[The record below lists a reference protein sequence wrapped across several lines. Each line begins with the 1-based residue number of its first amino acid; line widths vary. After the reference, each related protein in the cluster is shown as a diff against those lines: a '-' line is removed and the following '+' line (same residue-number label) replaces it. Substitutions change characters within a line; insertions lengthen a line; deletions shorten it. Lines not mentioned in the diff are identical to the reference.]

1 MSGIIASAISETS
14 LDLTGLE
21 RGIEAATARLRA
33 AVDEW
38 SRIAVVNVQVDIDT
52 AEAET
57 KFEAFMA
64 RIRGRSVDVDV
75 DIDRD
80 RVAEAVNDIDNAV
93 DDVNDTR
100 VNWRDIFDGLPEVG
114 GDIERWLNTTTGEI
128 RDGFDGIDVRP
139 DFDFDVDEF
148 QAGLR
153 DLLGDLRLFQDEA
166 GEGISVP
173 VEPEVDRGRFRSM
186 FDGLQGDVR
195 SLAERLTERFN
206 ATFRGLGADAD
217 LDPAR
222 RAVQGLGDDFDD
234 TFETAE
240 SGLSRLSS
248 RLSQIGNR
256 LRGSTA
262 TFTVDSDGVAEAVV
276 QAETLTAALRS
287 VPNRVRTRY
296 ELDGLS
302 GALAEAI
309 EIRAVIASIPNRTRT
324 VVDVDTSFMDKLRG
338 FFGGGSS
345 GKAGGLGGLLA
356 ATEGALGGLAD
367 AAQGA
372 VAAIGKGLE
381 GLSSVGDSGALGLK
395 QIQSGVDNVSK
406 SADGLSS
413 TFVSMASSLGAS
425 AVLFA
430 LTATLIFALVQALGA
445 LVSSIAALVA
455 WVIPLAAGLVSA
467 AAGLLLLAAAATA
480 ATAAVGVLAVAFDPA
495 TLDLLKGQVQQVK
508 NALET
513 LLAPSLAPV
522 KSLIADQFIPA
533 LFQQLAGVIAA
544 LAPSVTATL
553 EPIMDAILAVI
564 PILESVGPVAV
575 ATGQGIGRLLTTF
588 GKFAAAVDIGAV
600 VEQVNALFGALDG
613 TLELLGQSGLA
624 FLPILTQLLQL
635 FEGLARDSIGPF
647 TEIIATF
654 GAALPDFAASIS
666 AILEPLGQLA
676 VIGGQGFAA
685 LAGSFDELWGIVQA
699 VIPTLNFDVI
709 GVAWQRILPAM
720 AQTLERLS
728 PVIERIG
735 ENWVRFTKAVLTDSN
750 LDLIQLA
757 FETIVVSLDKFV
769 AFLVRAAPAINL
781 VFQATV
787 AGGQLGI
794 AILSALGVAAAA
806 LAEVI
811 LTAMQAVFDTL
822 ASALEKLSTPLSI
835 LGKVDPFAREV
846 ADAASGIASGLRGA
860 TDSAQEFATDIRKGA
875 TDLLLFSLGLEDS
888 TDGLDLFGDGARS
901 SAGELDDFKVT
912 LNTSLGKLELVGPVA
927 RRTAA
932 GLAVVRK
939 QFANTIPA
947 VAALGEELRKP
958 SDLLAAGVER
968 AKAKLGEQEKTV
980 KDSVSSMAGVSLSGV
995 FAIDDDDVSNV
1006 RDKAREVSDAVQEF
1020 LGRGRL
1026 AEFVEGSERNV
1037 SQALDKLAR
1046 SLQQKVVNI
1055 QRLKLVDSLGFSDLA
1070 AQLGSLDADPGVLG
1084 KYLDQLFGAGTATM
1098 AQENARLAQLR
1109 GALTAGYADLGPS
1122 LSAALGEDFGQE
1134 ANDKIKDTTDSI
1146 NVALDKLVGDVRLK
1160 AENMRRVAA
1169 LDAAGFGALAESLAT
1184 LNADPK
1190 ALKSAL
1196 DQLAAGGTAAYR
1208 SANGKLKSAGDA
1220 LVASQATLGPRLQEA
1235 FGVSGDDAAGG
1246 IKEAE
1251 VTIGQALDGMRT
1263 VVKEKM
1269 DAVANLKRLEEQGFN
1284 DIASYLAGLD
1294 PAQINQFYN
1303 ELAAG
1308 AEGGFAVVEAQLEA
1322 DTAAWKAQLAG
1333 LDPELAAALAANGHL
1348 TAAEIEAMGS
1358 QITNAIETIWS
1369 DDSWGSVRDSL
1380 FGGGDSEVEKKA
1392 QELSSEAI
1400 TSLDEAFVEIT
1411 ATADS
1416 YADTVGTALM
1426 YGILQA
1432 VIDNLEPVTVGLVG
1446 VIGSMFGNVTTSVQT
1461 AGENAGKAFTGG
1473 LSAGITGGEVDT
1485 TVAIGDAVERIF
1497 QGLETGEEFTTPGT
1511 AGGTIGGLF
1520 GSGIV
1525 AAIITAEADTT
1536 ASINGAV
1543 ERVFAE
1549 LQTGNGFLVAGE
1561 VGEGVGV
1568 TFGDGITEGF
1578 QTSAT
1583 QITNTARALVVV
1595 VGAVAAVAALDAGRT
1610 TGETFGAWFS
1620 FGFAISAPSIAA
1632 TATGVFDAL
1641 VAATTTQLVTAGTDA
1656 GARFAASISIGFTN
1670 GAFGVAVAIS
1680 TLIESTVRGVVLS
1693 AVTKFTDAG
1702 VFLGGAMGK
1711 GISDGLAFSLALVK
1725 VQAIALATAI
1735 QVAIQQ
1741 ALGINSPSRVG
1752 MEIGAYFGE
1761 GMALGLSRSAS
1772 LVAAQANA
1780 MATAASDAVA
1790 QSFKTTAGD
1799 VVTAVTEA
1807 AGTIK
1812 AGTGRDALGK
1822 YFNILTPDGWVKRYY
1837 ERTAAE
1843 LDGVITAATSTAPPV
1858 AIAPDFDVSAL
1869 QALTLP
1875 PLSVQVIPV
1884 VDAGFLAAMQTAT
1897 DSVSG
1902 FPAPIPAAAAGLPQ
1916 QAAIAATA
1924 GTTDQTMLVV
1934 LQQILTAIQGIDATT
1949 DPLVLL
1955 MLQQILG
1962 NLEAPLTPEQQ
1973 REQAA
1978 FVKTLVGR

>member
-1 MSGIIASAISETS
+1 MSGVIADAISETS

-80 RVAEAVNDIDNAV
+80 RVADAVNDIDNAV

-114 GDIERWLNTTTGEI
+114 GNIGRWIDTTTGEI
-128 RDGFDGIDVRP
+128 RDEFDGIDVRP
-139 DFDFDVDEF
+139 DFDFDVGEF
-148 QAGLR
+148 QDGLR

-195 SLAERLTERFN
+195 SLGERLTERFN

-222 RAVQGLGDDFDD
+222 RAVQGLGDDFDN

-276 QAETLTAALRS
+276 QAETLTAAIRA

-302 GALAEAI
+302 GALAEAL
-309 EIRAVIASIPNRTRT
+309 EIRTVIASIPNRVRT
-324 VVDVDTSFMDKLRG
+324 VVDIDTSFMDKLRG
-338 FFGGGSS
+338 FFGGGS
-345 GKAGGLGGLLA
+345 KAGGLGGPLA

-372 VAAIGKGLE
+372 VNGIGKGLE
-381 GLSSVGDSGALGLK
+381 GLSSVGDSVAPALK
-395 QIQSGVDNVSK
+395 QVEFSVDKVSK
-406 SADGLSS
+406 SADGLSGK
-413 TFVSMASSLGAS
+413 FGKMVSGLGSS
-425 AVLFA
+425 AVSLASTAA
-430 LTATLIFALVQALGA
+430 LMFVLAQALGA
-445 LVSSIAALVA
+445 LVSSIAALIA
-455 WVIPLAAGLVSA
+455 WLIPLAAGAVA
-467 AAGLLLLAAAATA
+467 AAGGLLLLVAAATA
-480 ATAAVGVLAVAFDPA
+480 ATAAVGILAVAFDPA
-495 TLDLLKGQVQQVK
+495 TLELLKSQIQQLK
-508 NALET
+508 NALNT
-513 LLAPSLAPV
+513 LLATSLAPV
-522 KSLIADQFIPA
+522 KSLIVDQFIPA
-533 LFQQLAGVIAA
+533 LFQQLGGVIAA

-553 EPIMDAILAVI
+553 EPIMDAILAIV

-624 FLPILTQLLQL
+624 FLPILTKILEL
-635 FEGLARDSIGPF
+635 FEGLARQSIGPF

-654 GAALPDFAASIS
+654 GAALPDFADSLNN
-666 AILEPLGQLA
+666 ILEPLGRLA

-709 GVAWQRILPAM
+709 GVAWQRIIPMM
-720 AQTLERLS
+720 AQTLKRLS

-794 AILSALGVAAAA
+794 AILGALGVAATA
-806 LAEVI
+806 LPEVI

-835 LGKVDPFAREV
+835 LGKVNPFAREV

-875 TDLLLFSLGLEDS
+875 TDLLLFSLGLKDS

-912 LNTSLGKLELVGPVA
+912 FNTSLGKLELVGPAA
-927 RRTAA
+927 RRAAA

-947 VAALGEELRKP
+947 VVALGEELRKP
-958 SDLLAAGVER
+958 SDLLAAGVDR
-968 AKAKLGEQEKTV
+968 AKAKLGEQEKRV

-1006 RDKAREVSDAVQEF
+1006 RDKAKEVSDAVQEF

-1026 AEFVEGSERNV
+1026 SEFVEGSERSV

-1070 AQLGSLDADPGVLG
+1070 AQLASLDADPAVLG

-1109 GALTAGYADLGPS
+1109 GALTAGYAGLSPA

-1134 ANDKIKDTTDSI
+1134 ANDKIKDTTDNI

-1208 SANGKLKSAGDA
+1208 SANGKLQSAGDA
-1220 LVASQATLGPRLQEA
+1220 LVAQQATLGPRLKEA
-1235 FGVSGDDAAGG
+1235 FGVSGDAA
-1246 IKEAE
+1246 AE
-1251 VTIGQALDGMRT
+1251 GVEKSKVTIGLALENMRE
-1263 VVKEKM
+1263 VVAEKM
-1269 DAVANLKRLEEQGFN
+1269 QAVANLKQLEKDNRN
-1284 DIASYLAGLD
+1284 DIASWLAGLD

-1308 AEGGFAVVEAQLEA
+1308 AEGGFAVVEAQLEQQTT
-1322 DTAAWKAQLAG
+1322 DWKNQLVG
-1333 LDPELAAALAANGHL
+1333 LDPEIALALVASGVL
-1348 TAAEIEAMGS
+1348 TVAEIEAMGGR
-1358 QITNAIETIWS
+1358 ITNAIDEFLALPPPSEWA
-1369 DDSWGSVRDSL
+1369 L
-1380 FGGGDSEVEKKA
+1380 FGGPGVGASQAETLAGEIVAGLDKGFAQVEQSAQTRGEAVGALFTEGIRAAVIGAEVDTTAGLTESVDRIFA
-1392 QELSSEAI
+1392 GL
-1400 TSLDEAFVEIT
+1400 
-1411 ATADS
+1411 ATA
-1416 YADTVGTALM
+1416 
-1426 YGILQA
+1426 
-1432 VIDNLEPVTVGLVG
+1432 
-1446 VIGSMFGNVTTSVQT
+1446 VQIQ
-1461 AGENAGKAFTGG
+1461 GETAGKAFTGG

-1497 QGLETGEEFTTPGT
+1497 QGLEMGKGFTTPGT
-1511 AGGTIGGLF
+1511 MGGTIGDLF
-1520 GSGIV
+1520 GSRIV
-1525 AAIITAEADTT
+1525 AAVIWAEATTT
-1536 ASINGAV
+1536 AGITGAV
-1543 ERVFAE
+1543 ERIFAA
-1549 LQTGNGFLVAGE
+1549 LQTGTAFLVAGE
-1561 VGEGVGV
+1561 VGKGVGV
-1568 TFGDGITEGF
+1568 TFNDGAVEGF
-1578 QTSAT
+1578 RTSAT
-1583 QITNTARALVVV
+1583 RVTDSARALVVV
-1595 VGAVAAVAALDAGRT
+1595 VGTTASLAALDAGRT
-1610 TGETFGAWFS
+1610 AGETFGAWFS
-1620 FGFAISAPSIAA
+1620 FGFAVSAPDITA

-1641 VAATTTQLVTAGTDA
+1641 VAATSTQLVTAGTDA

-1680 TLIESTVRGVVLS
+1680 TLIDSTIRGVVAT
-1693 AVTKFTDAG
+1693 AVKKFTDAG
-1702 VFLGGAMGK
+1702 VFLGLAMGA

-1725 VQAIALATAI
+1725 LQAIALATAI

-1761 GMALGLSRSAS
+1761 GMALGLSQSSS

-1780 MATAASDAVA
+1780 MAVAASDAVA

-1812 AGTGRDALGK
+1812 AGSGRDALGK

-1869 QALTLP
+1869 QALALP

-1884 VDAGFLAAMQTAT
+1884 VDAGFLAAMRTAT

>member
-38 SRIAVVNVQVDIDT
+38 SRIAVVNVQVDLDT

-93 DDVNDTR
+93 DDVNDTW

-114 GDIERWLNTTTGEI
+114 GNIERWLNTTTGEI
-128 RDGFDGIDVRP
+128 RDEFDGIDVRP
-139 DFDFDVDEF
+139 DFDFDVGEF
-148 QAGLR
+148 QDGLR

-166 GEGISVP
+166 GEGITVP

-324 VVDVDTSFMDKLRG
+324 VVDVDTSSMDKLTG
-338 FFGGGSS
+338 FFGGGS
-345 GKAGGLGGLLA
+345 GGGLGGLLGKVQA
-356 ATEGALGGLAD
+356 AFAPVET
-367 AAQGA
+367 
-372 VAAIGKGLE
+372 AIDG
-381 GLSSVGDSGALGLK
+381 VGDSVGRFTKSTDGLGDAGGMLASLGSKFAMMAAIIIPLIAALG
-395 QIQSGVDNVSK
+395 V
-406 SADGLSS
+406 
-413 TFVSMASSLGAS
+413 
-425 AVLFA
+425 
-430 LTATLIFALVQALGA
+430 

-480 ATAAVGVLAVAFDPA
+480 ATAAVGILAVAFDPA

-522 KSLIADQFIPA
+522 KSLIVDQFIPA
-533 LFQQLAGVIAA
+533 LFGQLAGVIAA

-553 EPIMDAILAVI
+553 EPIMDAILAII

-624 FLPILTQLLQL
+624 FLPILTQMLQL
-635 FEGLARDSIGPF
+635 FEGLARESIGPF

-654 GAALPDFAASIS
+654 GAALPDFAASLS

-699 VIPTLNFDVI
+699 VIPTLNFEVI
-709 GVAWQRILPAM
+709 GAAWQRILPTM

-728 PVIERIG
+728 PIIARIG
-735 ENWVRFTKAVLTDSN
+735 DNWVRFTETLLTDSFVEG
-750 LDLIQLA
+750 LA
-757 FETIVVSLDKFV
+757 RGFETLIIVLAHLTDL
-769 AFLVRAAPAINL
+769 LVGIAPALATFFEL
-781 VFQATV
+781 VLAGWRNSIAVTGLFYATIFGV
-787 AGGQLGI
+787 GEVLAQVVDGL
-794 AILSALGVAAAA
+794 LEVLALPLRG
-806 LAEVI
+806 
-811 LTAMQAVFDTL
+811 L
-822 ASALEKLSTPLSI
+822 ASALEALPDQVVPDGWI
-835 LGKVDPFAREV
+835 DAARGA
-846 ADAASGIASGLRGA
+846 ADAIGGAADGTRDFLIEARQGAIDVAAFAS
-860 TDSAQEFATDIRKGA
+860 
-875 TDLLLFSLGLEDS
+875 GLEDS

-912 LNTSLGKLELVGPVA
+912 LNTSLGKLELVGPAA
-927 RRTAA
+927 RRAAA
-932 GLAVVRK
+932 GLAGVRK

-947 VAALGEELRKP
+947 VVALGEELRKP
-958 SDLLAAGVER
+958 SDLLAAGVDR

-995 FAIDDDDVSNV
+995 FAIDDDEVADV
-1006 RDKAREVSDAVQEF
+1006 RDKAKEVSDAVQEF

-1026 AEFVEGSERNV
+1026 AEFVEGSERSV

-1134 ANDKIKDTTDSI
+1134 ANDKIKDTTDNI

-1220 LVASQATLGPRLQEA
+1220 LVAQQASLGPRLQEA
-1235 FGVSGDDAAGG
+1235 FGVSGDEAAEGVE
-1246 IKEAE
+1246 KSK
-1251 VTIGQALDGMRT
+1251 VTIGMALDDMRT

-1269 DAVANLKRLEEQGFN
+1269 DAVANLKDLEAKNFN

-1294 PAQINQFYN
+1294 PEQINQFYN

-1308 AEGGFAVVEAQLEA
+1308 AEGGFAVVEAQLEQQGT
-1322 DTAAWKAQLAG
+1322 DWKNQLVG
-1333 LDPELAAALAANGHL
+1333 LDPEIAAGLVASGVL
-1348 TAAEIEAMGS
+1348 TVAEIEAMGGR
-1358 QITNAIETIWS
+1358 ITNAIDEFLALPPPSEWA
-1369 DDSWGSVRDSL
+1369 L
-1380 FGGGDSEVEKKA
+1380 FGGPGVGASQAETLAGEIVAGLDKGFAQVEQSAQTRGEAVGALFTEGIRAAVIGAEVDTTAGLTESVDRIFA
-1392 QELSSEAI
+1392 GL
-1400 TSLDEAFVEIT
+1400 
-1411 ATADS
+1411 ATA
-1416 YADTVGTALM
+1416 
-1426 YGILQA
+1426 
-1432 VIDNLEPVTVGLVG
+1432 
-1446 VIGSMFGNVTTSVQT
+1446 VQIQ
-1461 AGENAGKAFTGG
+1461 GETAGKAFTGG

-1497 QGLETGEEFTTPGT
+1497 QGLEMGKGFTTPGT
-1511 AGGTIGGLF
+1511 MGGTIGDLF
-1520 GSGIV
+1520 GSRIV
-1525 AAIITAEADTT
+1525 AAVIWAEATTT
-1536 ASINGAV
+1536 AGITGAV
-1543 ERVFAE
+1543 ERIFAA
-1549 LQTGNGFLVAGE
+1549 LQTGTAFLVAGE
-1561 VGEGVGV
+1561 VGKGVGV
-1568 TFGDGITEGF
+1568 TFNDGAVEGF
-1578 QTSAT
+1578 RTSAT
-1583 QITNTARALVVV
+1583 RVTDSARALVVV
-1595 VGAVAAVAALDAGRT
+1595 VGTTASLAALDAGRT
-1610 TGETFGAWFS
+1610 AGETFGAWFS
-1620 FGFAISAPSIAA
+1620 FGFAVSAPDITA

-1641 VAATTTQLVTAGTDA
+1641 VAATSTQLVTAGTDA

-1680 TLIESTVRGVVLS
+1680 TLIDSTIRGVVAT
-1693 AVTKFTDAG
+1693 AVKKFTDAG
-1702 VFLGGAMGK
+1702 VFLGLAMGA

-1725 VQAIALATAI
+1725 LQAIALATAI

-1761 GMALGLSRSAS
+1761 GMALGLAQSSS

-1780 MATAASDAVA
+1780 MAVAASDAVA

-1812 AGTGRDALGK
+1812 AGSGRDALGK

-1869 QALTLP
+1869 QALALP

-1884 VDAGFLAAMQTAT
+1884 VDAGFLAAMRTAT

>member
-1 MSGIIASAISETS
+1 MSGVIADAISETS

-21 RGIEAATARLRA
+21 RGIDAATARLRA

-38 SRIAVVNVQVDIDT
+38 SRIAVVNVQVDLDT

-80 RVAEAVNDIDNAV
+80 RVADAVNDIDNAV

-166 GEGISVP
+166 GEGITVP

-222 RAVQGLGDDFDD
+222 RAVQGLGDDFDN

-248 RLSQIGNR
+248 RLAQIGNR

-324 VVDVDTSFMDKLRG
+324 VVDVDTSFMDKLTG
-338 FFGGGSS
+338 FFGGGS
-345 GKAGGLGGLLA
+345 GGGLGGLLGKVQA
-356 ATEGALGGLAD
+356 AFAPVET
-367 AAQGA
+367 
-372 VAAIGKGLE
+372 AIDG
-381 GLSSVGDSGALGLK
+381 VGDSVGRFTKSTDGLGDAGGMLASLGPKFAMMTAIIIPLIAALG
-395 QIQSGVDNVSK
+395 V
-406 SADGLSS
+406 
-413 TFVSMASSLGAS
+413 
-425 AVLFA
+425 
-430 LTATLIFALVQALGA
+430 

-480 ATAAVGVLAVAFDPA
+480 ATAAVGILAVAFDPA

-522 KSLIADQFIPA
+522 KSLIVDQFIPA
-533 LFQQLAGVIAA
+533 LFGQLAGVIAA

-553 EPIMDAILAVI
+553 EPIMDAILAII

-624 FLPILTQLLQL
+624 FLPILTQMLQL
-635 FEGLARDSIGPF
+635 FEGLARESIGPF

-699 VIPTLNFDVI
+699 VIPTLNFEVI
-709 GVAWQRILPAM
+709 GAAWQRILPTM

-728 PVIERIG
+728 PIIARIG
-735 ENWVRFTKAVLTDSN
+735 DNWVRFTETLLTDSFVEG
-750 LDLIQLA
+750 LA
-757 FETIVVSLDKFV
+757 RGFETLIIVLAHLTDL
-769 AFLVRAAPAINL
+769 LVGIAPAL
-781 VFQATV
+781 ATFFEV
-787 AGGQLGI
+787 GLAAGRASI
-794 AILSALGVAAAA
+794 AVMGLFAATIFGVGEVLAQVVDGVLEAMALPLRG
-806 LAEVI
+806 
-811 LTAMQAVFDTL
+811 L
-822 ASALEKLSTPLSI
+822 ASALEALPDQVVPD
-835 LGKVDPFAREV
+835 GWADGARGA
-846 ADAASGIASGLRGA
+846 ADAIGGAADGVRDFLIEARQGAVDVAAFASGSEGVAGA
-860 TDSAQEFATDIRKGA
+860 F
-875 TDLLLFSLGLEDS
+875 DLV
-888 TDGLDLFGDGARS
+888 GDGARS

-912 LNTSLGKLELVGPVA
+912 LNTSLGKLELVGPAA
-927 RRTAA
+927 RRAAA

-947 VAALGEELRKP
+947 VVALGEELRKP
-958 SDLLAAGVER
+958 SDLLAAGVDR

-1006 RDKAREVSDAVQEF
+1006 RDKAKEVSDAVQEF

-1026 AEFVEGSERNV
+1026 AEFVEGSERSV

-1109 GALTAGYADLGPS
+1109 GALTAGYADLGPA

-1134 ANDKIKDTTDSI
+1134 ANDKIKDTTDNI

-1208 SANGKLKSAGDA
+1208 SANGRLQSAGDA
-1220 LVASQATLGPRLQEA
+1220 LVAQQATLGPRLKEA
-1235 FGVSGDDAAGG
+1235 FGVSGDEAAEGVE
-1246 IKEAE
+1246 KSK
-1251 VTIGQALDGMRT
+1251 VTIGLALENMRE
-1263 VVKEKM
+1263 VVAEKM
-1269 DAVANLKRLEEQGFN
+1269 QAVANLKDLEAKGFN
-1284 DIASYLAGLD
+1284 DIASYLATLD

-1308 AEGGFAVVEAQLEA
+1308 AEGGFAVVEAQLEQQTT
-1322 DTAAWKAQLAG
+1322 DWKNQLVG
-1333 LDPELAAALAANGHL
+1333 LDPEIAAGLVASGVL
-1348 TAAEIEAMGS
+1348 TVAEIEAMGIR
-1358 QITNAIETIWS
+1358 ITNAIDEFLALPPPSEWA
-1369 DDSWGSVRDSL
+1369 L
-1380 FGGGDSEVEKKA
+1380 FGGPGVGASQAETLAGEIVAGLDKGFAQVEQSAQTRGEAVGALFTEGIRAAVIGAEVDTTAGLTESVDRIFA
-1392 QELSSEAI
+1392 GL
-1400 TSLDEAFVEIT
+1400 
-1411 ATADS
+1411 ATA
-1416 YADTVGTALM
+1416 
-1426 YGILQA
+1426 
-1432 VIDNLEPVTVGLVG
+1432 
-1446 VIGSMFGNVTTSVQT
+1446 VQIQ
-1461 AGENAGKAFTGG
+1461 GETAGKAFTGG

-1497 QGLETGEEFTTPGT
+1497 QGLEMGKGFTTPGT
-1511 AGGTIGGLF
+1511 MGGTIGDLF
-1520 GSGIV
+1520 GSRIV
-1525 AAIITAEADTT
+1525 AAVVWAEATTT
-1536 ASINGAV
+1536 AGITGAV
-1543 ERVFAE
+1543 ERIFAA
-1549 LQTGNGFLVAGE
+1549 LQTGTAFLVAGE
-1561 VGEGVGV
+1561 VGKGVGV
-1568 TFGDGITEGF
+1568 TFNDGAVEGF
-1578 QTSAT
+1578 RTSAT
-1583 QITNTARALVVV
+1583 RVTDSARALVVV
-1595 VGAVAAVAALDAGRT
+1595 VGTTASLAALDAGRT
-1610 TGETFGAWFS
+1610 AGETFGAWFS
-1620 FGFAISAPSIAA
+1620 FGFAVSAPDITA

-1641 VAATTTQLVTAGTDA
+1641 VAATSTQLVTAGTDA

-1680 TLIESTVRGVVLS
+1680 TLIDSTIRGVVAT
-1693 AVTKFTDAG
+1693 AVKKFTDAG
-1702 VFLGGAMGK
+1702 VFLGLAMGA

-1725 VQAIALATAI
+1725 LQAIALATAI

-1761 GMALGLSRSAS
+1761 GMALGLAQSSS

-1780 MATAASDAVA
+1780 MAVAASDAVA

-1812 AGTGRDALGK
+1812 AGSGRDALGK

-1869 QALTLP
+1869 QALALP

-1884 VDAGFLAAMQTAT
+1884 VDAGFLAAMRTAT

>member
-38 SRIAVVNVQVDIDT
+38 SRIAVVNVQVDLDT

-80 RVAEAVNDIDNAV
+80 RVADAVNDIDNAV
-93 DDVNDTR
+93 DDVNDTW

-128 RDGFDGIDVRP
+128 RDEFDGIDVRP
-139 DFDFDVDEF
+139 DFDFDVGEF
-148 QAGLR
+148 QDGLR

-276 QAETLTAALRS
+276 QAETLTAAIRA

-302 GALAEAI
+302 GALAEAL
-309 EIRAVIASIPNRTRT
+309 EIRTVIASIPNRVRT
-324 VVDVDTSFMDKLRG
+324 VVDIDTSFMDKLRG
-338 FFGGGSS
+338 FFGGGS
-345 GKAGGLGGLLA
+345 KAGGLGGPLA

-372 VAAIGKGLE
+372 VVGIGKGLE
-381 GLSSVGDSGALGLK
+381 GLSSVGDSVAPALK
-395 QIQSGVDNVSK
+395 QVESGVDNVSK
-406 SADGLSS
+406 SADGLSGK
-413 TFVSMASSLGAS
+413 FGKMVSSLGQKA
-425 AVLFA
+425 ALMFVL
-430 LTATLIFALVQALGA
+430 VEALGA
-445 LVSSIAALVA
+445 LVSSIAALIA
-455 WVIPLAAGLVSA
+455 WLIPLAAGAVA
-467 AAGLLLLAAAATA
+467 AAGGLLLLAAAATA
-480 ATAAVGVLAVAFDPA
+480 ATAAVGILAVAFDPA
-495 TLDLLKGQVQQVK
+495 TLELLKSQIQQLK
-508 NALET
+508 NALNT
-513 LLAPSLAPV
+513 LLATSLAPV
-522 KSLIADQFIPA
+522 KSLIVDQFIPA
-533 LFQQLAGVIAA
+533 LFQQFGGVIAA

-553 EPIMDAILAVI
+553 EPIMDAILAII

-624 FLPILTQLLQL
+624 FLPILTKILEL
-635 FEGLARDSIGPF
+635 FEGLARQSIGPF

-654 GAALPDFAASIS
+654 GAALPDFADSLNN
-666 AILEPLGQLA
+666 ILEPLGRLA

-699 VIPTLNFDVI
+699 VIPGLNFDVI
-709 GVAWQRILPAM
+709 GVAWQRILPTM

-735 ENWVRFTKAVLTDSN
+735 ENWVRFTKAVLTDSFVEG
-750 LDLIQLA
+750 LARA
-757 FETIVVSLDKFV
+757 FETLIIVLAHLTDL
-769 AFLVRAAPAINL
+769 LVGIAPAL
-781 VFQATV
+781 ATFFEV
-787 AGGQLGI
+787 GLAAGRTSI
-794 AILSALGVAAAA
+794 GVMGLFAATIFGVGEV
-806 LAEVI
+806 LAQVVDGLLEVI
-811 LTAMQAVFDTL
+811 ALPLRGL
-822 ASALEKLSTPLSI
+822 ASALEALPDLVPD
-835 LGKVDPFAREV
+835 GWAAAARGA
-846 ADAASGIASGLRGA
+846 ADALGGA
-860 TDSAQEFATDIRKGA
+860 ADGTRDFLIEARQGAIDVAAFA
-875 TDLLLFSLGLEDS
+875 FGLEDS

-912 LNTSLGKLELVGPVA
+912 LNTSLGKLELVGPAA
-927 RRTAA
+927 RRAAA
-932 GLAVVRK
+932 GLAGVRK

-947 VAALGEELRKP
+947 VVALGEELRKP
-958 SDLLAAGVER
+958 SDLLAAGVDR
-968 AKAKLGEQEKTV
+968 AKARLGEQEKTV

-995 FAIDDDDVSNV
+995 FAIDDDEVADV
-1006 RDKAREVSDAVQEF
+1006 RDKAKEVSDAVQEF

-1026 AEFVEGSERNV
+1026 AEFVEGSERSV

-1070 AQLGSLDADPGVLG
+1070 AQLGSLDADPAVLG

-1098 AQENARLAQLR
+1098 AKENDRLAQLR
-1109 GALTAGYADLGPS
+1109 GALTAGYAGLSPA

-1134 ANDKIKDTTDSI
+1134 ANDKIKDTTDNI

-1220 LVASQATLGPRLQEA
+1220 LVAQQASLGPRLQEA
-1235 FGVSGDDAAGG
+1235 FGVSGDEAAEGVE
-1246 IKEAE
+1246 KSK
-1251 VTIGQALDGMRT
+1251 VTIGLALDDMRT

-1269 DAVANLKRLEEQGFN
+1269 DAVTALKDLEAKGFN

-1308 AEGGFAVVEAQLEA
+1308 AEGGFAVVEAQLEQQTT
-1322 DTAAWKAQLAG
+1322 DWKNLLVG
-1333 LDPELAAALAANGHL
+1333 LDPEIAAALVASGVL
-1348 TAAEIEAMGS
+1348 TVAEIEAMGGR
-1358 QITNAIETIWS
+1358 ITNAIDEFLALPPPSEWA
-1369 DDSWGSVRDSL
+1369 L
-1380 FGGGDSEVEKKA
+1380 FGGPGVGASQAETLAGEIVAGLDKGFAQVEQSAQTRGEAVGALFTEGIRAAVIGAEVDTTAGLTESVDRIFA
-1392 QELSSEAI
+1392 GL
-1400 TSLDEAFVEIT
+1400 
-1411 ATADS
+1411 ATA
-1416 YADTVGTALM
+1416 
-1426 YGILQA
+1426 
-1432 VIDNLEPVTVGLVG
+1432 
-1446 VIGSMFGNVTTSVQT
+1446 VQIQ
-1461 AGENAGKAFTGG
+1461 GETAGKAFTGG

-1497 QGLETGEEFTTPGT
+1497 QGPETGKWFTTPGT
-1511 AGGTIGGLF
+1511 AGGTIGDLF
-1520 GSGIV
+1520 GGRIV
-1525 AAIITAEADTT
+1525 AAVIWAEATTT
-1536 ASINGAV
+1536 AGITGAV
-1543 ERVFAE
+1543 ERIFAA
-1549 LQTGNGFLVAGE
+1549 LQTGTAFLVAGE
-1561 VGEGVGV
+1561 VGKGVGV
-1568 TFGDGITEGF
+1568 TFNDGAVEGF
-1578 QTSAT
+1578 RTSAT
-1583 QITNTARALVVV
+1583 RVTDSARALVVV
-1595 VGAVAAVAALDAGRT
+1595 VGTTASLAALDAGRT
-1610 TGETFGAWFS
+1610 AGETFGAWFS
-1620 FGFAISAPSIAA
+1620 FGFAVSAPDITA

-1641 VAATTTQLVTAGTDA
+1641 VAATSTQLVTAGTDA

-1680 TLIESTVRGVVLS
+1680 TLIDSTIRGVVAT
-1693 AVTKFTDAG
+1693 AVKKFTDAG
-1702 VFLGGAMGK
+1702 VFLGLAMGA

-1725 VQAIALATAI
+1725 LQAIALATAI

-1761 GMALGLSRSAS
+1761 GMALGLAQSSS

-1780 MATAASDAVA
+1780 MAVAASDAVA

-1812 AGTGRDALGK
+1812 AGSGRDALGK

-1869 QALTLP
+1869 QALALP

-1884 VDAGFLAAMQTAT
+1884 VDAGFLAAMRTAT

>member
-1 MSGIIASAISETS
+1 MSGVIADAISEAS

-21 RGIEAATARLRA
+21 RGIDAATARLRA

-80 RVAEAVNDIDNAV
+80 RVADAVNDIDNAV
-93 DDVNDTR
+93 DDVNDTW

-276 QAETLTAALRS
+276 QAETLTAAIRA
-287 VPNRVRTRY
+287 VPNRVRIRF

-302 GALAEAI
+302 GALAEAL
-309 EIRAVIASIPNRTRT
+309 EIRTVIASIPNRVRT
-324 VVDVDTSFMDKLRG
+324 VVDIDTSFMDKLRG
-338 FFGGGSS
+338 FFGGGS
-345 GKAGGLGGLLA
+345 KAGGLGGPLA

-372 VAAIGKGLE
+372 VVGIGKGLE
-381 GLSSVGDSGALGLK
+381 GLSSVGDSVAPALK
-395 QIQSGVDNVSK
+395 QVESGVDNVSK
-406 SADGLSS
+406 SVDGLSGK
-413 TFVSMASSLGAS
+413 FGKMASSLGSS
-425 AVLFA
+425 AVSFA
-430 LTATLIFALVQALGA
+430 STAALMFVLVQALGV
-445 LVSSIAALVA
+445 LVSSIAALIA
-455 WVIPLAAGLVSA
+455 WLIPLAAGAVA
-467 AAGLLLLAAAATA
+467 AAGGLLLLVAAATA

-495 TLDLLKGQVQQVK
+495 TLELLKGQIQQLK
-508 NALET
+508 NALNT
-513 LLAPSLAPV
+513 LLATSLAPV

-533 LFQQLAGVIAA
+533 LFQQLGGVIAA

-553 EPIMDAILAVI
+553 EPILDAILAIV

-600 VEQVNALFGALDG
+600 VTQVNALFGALDG

-624 FLPILTQLLQL
+624 FLPILTQMLQL
-635 FEGLARDSIGPF
+635 FEGLARESIGPF

-654 GAALPDFAASIS
+654 GAALPDFAASLS

-699 VIPTLNFDVI
+699 VIPTLNFEAI
-709 GVAWQRILPAM
+709 GAAWQRILPTM

-728 PVIERIG
+728 PIIARIG
-735 ENWVRFTKAVLTDSN
+735 DNWVRFTETLLTDSFVEG
-750 LDLIQLA
+750 LA
-757 FETIVVSLDKFV
+757 RTFETLIIVLAHLTDL
-769 AFLVRAAPAINL
+769 LVGIAPALATFFDLGLAVGRDSIAVMG
-781 VFQATV
+781 VF
-787 AGGQLGI
+787 
-794 AILSALGVAAAA
+794 AAAIFGVGEVLAQVVDGVLEAMA
-806 LAEVI
+806 LP
-811 LTAMQAVFDTL
+811 LRGL
-822 ASALEKLSTPLSI
+822 ASALEALPDLVPDGWI
-835 LGKVDPFAREV
+835 DGARGA
-846 ADAASGIASGLRGA
+846 ADAIGGAADGIRDSLIEARQSAIDVASFANLDEETAGA
-860 TDSAQEFATDIRKGA
+860 
-875 TDLLLFSLGLEDS
+875 
-888 TDGLDLFGDGARS
+888 LDLVGDGARS
-901 SAGELDDFKVT
+901 SAGELEDFKVT
-912 LNTSLGKLELVGPVA
+912 LTTSLGKLELVGPVA
-927 RRTAA
+927 RRAAA

-947 VAALGEELRKP
+947 VVALGEELRKP
-958 SDLLAAGVER
+958 SDLLAAGVDR

-1006 RDKAREVSDAVQEF
+1006 RDKAKEVSDAVQEF

-1026 AEFVEGSERNV
+1026 SEFVEGSERSV

-1098 AQENARLAQLR
+1098 AKENDRLAQLR

-1134 ANDKIKDTTDSI
+1134 ANDKIKDTTDNI

-1196 DQLAAGGTAAYR
+1196 DQLAAGGTAVYR
-1208 SANGKLKSAGDA
+1208 SANGRLQAAGDA

-1269 DAVANLKRLEEQGFN
+1269 DAVANLKDLEAKGFN

-1308 AEGGFAVVEAQLEA
+1308 AAGGFAVVEAQLEA
-1322 DTAAWKAQLAG
+1322 DTAAWKNQLAG
-1333 LDPELAAALAANGHL
+1333 LDPELAAALVASGVL
-1348 TAAEIEAMGS
+1348 TVAEIEAMGIR
-1358 QITNAIETIWS
+1358 ITNAIDEFLALPPPSEWA
-1369 DDSWGSVRDSL
+1369 L
-1380 FGGGDSEVEKKA
+1380 FGGPGVGASQAETSAGEIVAGLDKGFAQVEQSAQTRGEAVGALFTEGIRAAVIGAEVDTTAGLTESVDRIFA
-1392 QELSSEAI
+1392 GL
-1400 TSLDEAFVEIT
+1400 
-1411 ATADS
+1411 ATA
-1416 YADTVGTALM
+1416 
-1426 YGILQA
+1426 
-1432 VIDNLEPVTVGLVG
+1432 
-1446 VIGSMFGNVTTSVQT
+1446 VQIQ
-1461 AGENAGKAFTGG
+1461 GETAGKAFTGG

-1497 QGLETGEEFTTPGT
+1497 QGLEMGKGFTTPGT
-1511 AGGTIGGLF
+1511 MGGTIGDLF
-1520 GSGIV
+1520 GSRIV
-1525 AAIITAEADTT
+1525 AAVVWAEATTT
-1536 ASINGAV
+1536 AGITGAV
-1543 ERVFAE
+1543 ERIFAA
-1549 LQTGNGFLVAGE
+1549 LQTGTAFLVAGE
-1561 VGEGVGV
+1561 VGKGVGV
-1568 TFGDGITEGF
+1568 TFNDGAVEGF
-1578 QTSAT
+1578 RTSAT
-1583 QITNTARALVVV
+1583 RVTDSARALVVV
-1595 VGAVAAVAALDAGRT
+1595 VGTTASLAALDAGRT
-1610 TGETFGAWFS
+1610 AGETFGAWFS
-1620 FGFAISAPSIAA
+1620 FGFAVSAPDITA

-1641 VAATTTQLVTAGTDA
+1641 VAATSTQLVTAGTDA

-1680 TLIESTVRGVVLS
+1680 TLIDSTIRGVVAT
-1693 AVTKFTDAG
+1693 AVKKFTDAG
-1702 VFLGGAMGK
+1702 VFLGLAMGA

-1725 VQAIALATAI
+1725 LQAIALATAI

-1761 GMALGLSRSAS
+1761 GMALGLAQSSS

-1780 MATAASDAVA
+1780 MAVAASDAVA

-1812 AGTGRDALGK
+1812 AGSGRDALGK

-1869 QALTLP
+1869 QALALP

-1884 VDAGFLAAMQTAT
+1884 VDAGFLAAMRTAT